1 MRMANGILNLKRCL
15 NLKMIDYTV
24 TEETVEGYQAAIT
37 GYDIVNRYT
46 AKSTE
51 PSLPDTGESKNTIL
65 TAAGIIMLA
74 ILGSYLYL
82 KKRQVD

>member
-1 MRMANGILNLKRCL
+1 M
-15 NLKMIDYTV
+15 
-24 TEETVEGYQAAIT
+24 
-37 GYDIVNRYT
+37 
-46 AKSTE
+46 
-51 PSLPDTGESKNTIL
+51 PDTGESKNTIL